1 VCDQM
6 VAVLVAGG
14 ARLAVQ
20 WVKAR
25 AAVFIG
31 MLSGRRLAHH
41 KRAKRLYGRLK
52 QVLKTASGR
61 EAESGGACGCGSVG
75 YKQRCAVRRAYGR
88 ESGRAV
94 LPILSYRPSATRAA

>member
-1 VCDQM
+1 M

-31 MLSGRRLAHH
+31 MSSGRRLVHH
-41 KRAKRLYGRLK
+41 KQAKLLYGRLK
-52 QVLKTASGR
+52 
-61 EAESGGACGCGSVG
+61 
-75 YKQRCAVRRAYGR
+75 
-88 ESGRAV
+88 
-94 LPILSYRPSATRAA
+94 